1 MTGIAAD
8 DRIYVAGHRGLVGS
22 AVVRRL
28 TAGGHQ
34 HIITRTSA
42 ELDLRDAPAV
52 ESFFRQERPQVVVLA
67 AAKVGGILANDTY
80 PAEFILDNLMIEV
93 ERHRRRPPGG
103 RPQAALPGELLHLP
117 QARRAADLR
126 GLAADRPAGAHER
139 PYAIAKIAG
148 VELCRSMR
156 RQYGD
161 DFISAMPTNLYGP
174 GDNFD
179 LETSHVVPALIRKM
193 HEAKSRG
200 DAEVV
205 VWGTGRARREL
216 LHVDDAADAFVFL
229 LERYDEER
237 LINVG
242 TGADTTI
249 RELAE
254 TIRDVVG
261 FTGDLTFDTSKPDGT
276 PQKLLDVSTLTGL
289 GWTAKIPLREGLA
302 TTYDWYVRHV
312 RGSTASSAPARG

>member
-1 MTGIAAD
+1 MTGIALD
-8 DRIYVAGHRGLVGS
+8 DRIYVAGHRGLVGG

-34 HIITRTSA
+34 PILTRASS
-42 ELDLRDAPAV
+42 ELDLRDLPAV

-80 PAEFILDNLMIEV
+80 PAEFILDNLMIEANV
-93 ERHRRRPPGG
+93 IGAAHRAGVRK
-103 RPQAALPGELLHLP
+103 LLFLGSSCIYP
-117 QARRAADLR
+117 K
-126 GLAADRPAGAHER
+126 LAEQPISEDSLLTGPLEPTNR

-156 RQYGD
+156 RQHGD

-179 LETSHVVPALIRKM
+179 LDTSHVVPALIRKM

-216 LHVDDAADAFVFL
+216 LHVDDAADAFFFL

-242 TGADTTI
+242 TGVDTTI

-261 FTGDLTFDTSKPDGT
+261 FPGELTFDTSKPDGT
-276 PQKLLDVSTLTGL
+276 PQKLLDVSTLTRL

-302 TTYDWYVRHV
+302 STYDWYVRHV